1 MLIVQI
7 SVDFT
12 SNGKPGRIY
21 HWNLPVLKK
30 MIEKDERHSNL
41 RKSNDISE
49 LIDIKDIPTWSK
61 PWENDTVEKSYR
73 KNDRHHKDES
83 SEHSKKSYYA
93 PLPKKRNN
101 NVQNY
106 FAGNGKPQSFYVIKK
121 KSHKPYY
128 QKLIP

>member
-1 MLIVQI
+1 MRSQV

-30 MIEKDERHSNL
+30 MIEKDGRHSNL

-49 LIDIKDIPTWSK
+49 LIDIKTIPTWSK

-83 SEHSKKSYYA
+83 SEYSKKSYYA
-93 PLPKKRNN
+93 PRPKKSNN

-106 FAGNGKPQSFYVIKK
+106 FAGNGKPKSFYVIKK